1 MEQVSFEYVKTNGIT
16 LHTAVAGPE
25 NGPLVVLLHGFPE
38 FWYGWIHQ
46 IEPLAAKGYRVV
58 VPDQRGYNLSDKPA
72 GIEQYT
78 LDLLRDDIVGLI
90 EGFERTSAT
99 IIGHDWG
106 GAVAWHLAA
115 TKPQYVDQLIAVNI
129 PHPKAMPRV
138 MKKNPAQWVKS
149 SYIAFFQMPEL
160 PEKTLAADYFKTMVS
175 SLVSTSRPNTFSEEE
190 ISAYQSAWAQPGA
203 LTAMLNWYRAIRKGS
218 MLQTPEEKIRVPVR
232 IIWGLGDQFLSPM
245 LAKESLNFCRD
256 SELVFVGEATHW
268 VHHEQAYIVNKL
280 IAQFLSE
287 KKAEDPLQ

>member
-58 VPDQRGYNLSDKPA
+58 VPDQRGYNLSDKPE
-72 GIEQYT
+72 GIENYT

-99 IIGHDWG
+99 VIGHDWG

-115 TKPQYVDQLIAVNI
+115 TKPQYVEKLIAVNI

-149 SYIAFFQMPEL
+149 SYIAFFQVPEL
-160 PEKTLAADYFKTMVS
+160 PEKTLAADYFKTMVG
-175 SLVSTSRPNTFSEEE
+175 SLVSTSRPKTFSEEE

-218 MLQTPEEKIRVPVR
+218 MLQTPEDKVEVPVR
-232 IIWGLGDQFLSPM
+232 ILWGLGDQFLSPM
-245 LAKESLNFCRD
+245 LAKESLNFCAD
-256 SELVFVGEATHW
+256 GELVFIGEATHW
-268 VHHEQAYIVNKL
+268 VHHEQAQIVNML
-280 IAQFLSE
+280 ISQFLDE
-287 KKAEDPLQ
+287 KKTEAPLS